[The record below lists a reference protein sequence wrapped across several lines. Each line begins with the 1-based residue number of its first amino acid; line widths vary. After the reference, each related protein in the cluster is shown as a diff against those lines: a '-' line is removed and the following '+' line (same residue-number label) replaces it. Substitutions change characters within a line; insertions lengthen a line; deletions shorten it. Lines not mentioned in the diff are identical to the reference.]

1 MQFGSFIIFGQ
12 KEEPKKL
19 GLREAEQIY
28 AKATG
33 LIKSDESKGVPF
45 AIMATATVLGADV
58 TVCEECKRTET
69 ALKADATATQK
80 EVEEE
85 KRGAERE
92 INRLYSAIDAISA
105 ETRRK
110 EGLAKKRIEDLES
123 RRSEVSEIRSFFHI
137 D

>member
-1 MQFGSFIIFGQ
+1 MQFGSFILFGQ
-12 KEEPKKL
+12 KEKPKKL

-33 LIKSDESKGVPF
+33 LIKSDESKSVPF
-45 AIMATATVLGADV
+45 AIMATATVLGAEV
-58 TVCEECKRTET
+58 TVCEECEKTESVL
-69 ALKADATATQK
+69 AADMTATQEK
-80 EVEEE
+80 IAEE
-85 KRGAERE
+85 KKGAERE